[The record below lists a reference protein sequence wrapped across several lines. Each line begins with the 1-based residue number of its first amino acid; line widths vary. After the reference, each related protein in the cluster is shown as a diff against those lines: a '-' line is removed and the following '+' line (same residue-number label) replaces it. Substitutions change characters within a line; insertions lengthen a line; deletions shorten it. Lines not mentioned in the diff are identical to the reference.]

1 MPSILTPIAERQR
14 ARSSTSGSLAALT
27 ISVSPRL
34 RLAASSAV
42 SVAPTEE
49 NGKTIRAPVR
59 PRGAFA
65 SI

>member
-14 ARSSTSGSLAALT
+14 ARSSTSGSFAALT
-27 ISVSPRL
+27 ISVSPL
-34 RLAASSAV
+34 ARLAASNAV

-49 NGKTIRAPVR
+49 KGKTMRAPLS
-59 PRGAFA
+59 PRGALA